1 MPAIRPSLR
10 SSLAALFAASAV
22 FAGCQSSTH
31 PTMLPEAMQQTL
43 RSAVSTANHGAIE
56 STCATS
62 ISIINPQPIKCNFSE
77 QAYTGRFSIDAKTL
91 EKDKIASVAPKI
103 GTSKTVFSISAG
115 TKPGFGSFLV
125 SAQKGETLEI
135 AIARLQT
142 ARSAVCVHPA
152 TSSQNVALPS
162 TGGVSARVSF
172 TPFAASATGCDY
184 VKISTGADMEI
195 TRASERFARDAGI
208 DDASEASRPLLT
220 ISVGEGFDG
229 HPIFGNSMIV
239 SGMQLMVSPDLHF
252 PDGTYYATVTTASGG
267 RSRFYG
273 AIPFTAKDGI
283 LKVANITLPNGKP
296 FPLIFTAHTSSII
309 TLYPRGAVPP
319 EPSPSP
325 TPSTSPT
332 PSGTPSPK
340 PTPFPTSKPCKGCY
354 GEPPP
359 AEGAEIGTSSYDI
372 PVPPCTGVPAPCS
385 GSSAILQS
393 GDGLIYVPGGMAGA
407 IVFSANIGYMRLLQ
421 VTNNCPKDW
430 LIDAGLDG
438 SGAIVIPNS
447 HPFVNTNCAITY
459 STLPPGKHGFYYTET
474 LSLFGID

>member
-10 SSLAALFAASAV
+10 SLLAALFAASAV
-22 FAGCQSSTH
+22 AGCQSSTH
-31 PTMLPEAMQQTL
+31 PTMLPEAMQQAPW
-43 RSAVSTANHGAIE
+43 SALSAANHEAIK
-56 STCATS
+56 SSCATS
-62 ISIINPQPIKCNFSE
+62 ISIINPKPIKCNFSE
-77 QAYTGRFSIDAKTL
+77 QGYTGRFSIDAKTL

-103 GTSKTVFSISAG
+103 GTSKTDFSIRAG

-135 AIARLQT
+135 EIARLQT
-142 ARSAVCVHPA
+142 GRSAVCVHPR

-162 TGGVSARVSF
+162 TGGAYATVSF
-172 TPFAASATGCDY
+172 TPFAAAATGCDY
-184 VKISTGADMEI
+184 VKISTGADVEI
-195 TRASERFARDAGI
+195 THASEPFARDAGI
-208 DDASEASRPLLT
+208 DDASAAPRPLLT

-229 HPIFGNSMIV
+229 HPIFSNSMIV

-252 PDGTYYATVTTASGG
+252 PDGTYYAAITTTSGS
-267 RSRFYG
+267 RSTFFG
-273 AIPFTAKDGI
+273 VIPFTAKDGV

-296 FPLIFTAHTSSII
+296 FPLIFTARTSSII

-319 EPSPSP
+319 EPTPSP

-359 AEGAEIGTSSYDI
+359 AQGAEIGTSSYDI
-372 PVPPCTGVPAPCS
+372 PVPPCTGVPDPCS

-393 GDGLIYVPGGMAGA
+393 GDGLIYVPGGMAGT

-438 SGAIVIPNS
+438 SGVIVIPNR

-459 STLPPGKHGFYYTET
+459 STLPRGKHGFYYTET
-474 LSLFGID
+474 LSLVGLD